1 MRLGHTVGSCCKA
14 RLTYDEMMSDAGSVG
29 KREPAGEDA
38 SMADSGQ
45 CVKLCRSYMGHVRQ
59 LSALTEVLSF

>member
-1 MRLGHTVGSCCKA
+1 
-14 RLTYDEMMSDAGSVG
+14 MMSDAGSVG